1 MTPRPPGRS
10 PHPWTGP
17 GVALLLALGLV
28 AVTVSVVLG
37 GPTVRLDDV
46 VVSATP
52 GSGNGPV
59 VPDVLTLLVV
69 DIATPALCVAA
80 VAAVTAAL
88 CLHRGRWAPLA
99 LSGPALALLTV
110 TVLLGK
116 SVIPRSGPV
125 VREMAS
131 DLGYYPSGHTAT
143 ALVCAG
149 LLAEIVSRKWPGRRR
164 QAWAAAAA
172 WTLLVAASLLWL
184 HFHWLSDVVGSMFL
198 GSLLLW
204 LLLRWPLRLGPRV
217 APGADQGDA
226 SAVGPRVGPGVDPGV
241 DPRVGPQRRHG
252 DPSAGR

>member
-1 MTPRPPGRS
+1 
-10 PHPWTGP
+10 
-17 GVALLLALGLV
+17 VALLLALGLV

-37 GPTVRLDDV
+37 GPTVRLDDIV
-46 VVSATP
+46 LSATP
-52 GSGNGPV
+52 GRGNGPV

-80 VAAVTAAL
+80 VAAVSAAL

-99 LSGPALALLTV
+99 LSGPALALLTG

-125 VREMAS
+125 AREMAS

-149 LLAEIVSRKWPGRRR
+149 LLAEIASRKWPGRRR

-217 APGADQGDA
+217 APGAGHGAGHGADHGDA
-226 SAVGPRVGPGVDPGV
+226 PGVDPGV
-241 DPRVGPQRRHG
+241 GSGVDPGADPRVGPQTRHG